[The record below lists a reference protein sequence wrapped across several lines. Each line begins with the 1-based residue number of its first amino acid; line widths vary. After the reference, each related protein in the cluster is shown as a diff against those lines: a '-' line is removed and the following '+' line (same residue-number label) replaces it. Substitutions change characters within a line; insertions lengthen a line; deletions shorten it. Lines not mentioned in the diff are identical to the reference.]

1 MRTHINNKVYDTST
15 AKQIFLVA
23 NEYSKN
29 DLRYQEIGVFKKQTG
44 EYFLYQFMAQRGI
57 ISPLSYAKAKE
68 FTGIYGSN
76 EEYNKEFGLVV
87 DTTTVSSRFDLPLDV
102 KKKLEILASNR
113 GQSRTQVLI
122 DLIRSV

>member
-15 AKQIFLVA
+15 AKQVFLVA

-76 EEYNKEFGLVV
+76 EEYNKEFGC
-87 DTTTVSSRFDLPLDV
+87 
-102 KKKLEILASNR
+102 I
-113 GQSRTQVLI
+113 
-122 DLIRSV
+122 